1 MGDLLAIAPPG
12 SRPPAAPVLPA
23 RGRHA
28 DPWLLYKHIV
38 QRAVNNVRSLPHV
51 WIPMSDGCRL
61 AARVWLPEGADHDP
75 RPAVLEYIPYR
86 KNDATAE
93 RDAQIHPYFAARGFA
108 SVRVDIRGSG
118 DSDGVLEGEYLPRE
132 LSDAVEVMAWLER
145 QPWCSGRVGM
155 MGKSWG
161 GFNSLQVAALRPPQL
176 AAVIS
181 VCSTDDRYA
190 TDVHY
195 IGGCVLAS
203 DMLSWAS
210 TMLAFNARPPDPA
223 VVGPTWRERWLRRLE
238 RTPHFVEQW
247 LAHQRRD
254 EFWKHGSVCE
264 DFAAIG
270 CPVFMVGGWADAYTD
285 AVLRVLRG
293 HGGPRKGL
301 IGPWSHNY
309 PHDAVPGPAIGFLQE
324 CVRWW
329 RTWLDGEDTGIM
341 DEPML
346 RVWLQDAVEPGR
358 FHSTR
363 PGRWVAEPVWPPTD
377 PETHRL
383 YLGATGLRERP
394 EPPVER
400 RVQATEESGSD
411 AGSWIGWGRPTD
423 DPGDQQRED
432 ALALAFDSAP
442 LAEDLEMLGVAAVT
456 LEVAADQPRALVCVR
471 LCDVD
476 AEGRS
481 LLVSRGVLNL
491 THRGGHE
498 RPEDLV
504 PGRAER
510 VRVELKAVG
519 HRFEAGRRL
528 RVAVTPAYWPWV
540 WPSPATVTLTV
551 ACGEA
556 SMLELPV
563 RRPRPED
570 AELRAFEPPESGPPL
585 ETTPLPPGPS
595 DRRMRVDPRTGR
607 REIVSDFDF
616 FGARRMADGLEYR
629 ESAQDRFS
637 VVPGDPLSAE
647 AHSRWRIEIGR
658 GEWRTRVETASSM
671 TATPDAFVVTNRLDA
686 FAADERIFSA
696 ARSATIDRDGV

>member
-1 MGDLLAIAPPG
+1 
-12 SRPPAAPVLPA
+12 
-23 RGRHA
+23 
-28 DPWLLYKHIV
+28 
-38 QRAVNNVRSLPHV
+38 
-51 WIPMSDGCRL
+51 MSDGCRL
-61 AARVWLPEGADHDP
+61 AARLWLPDGAEHDP

-86 KNDATAE
+86 KGDATAE
-93 RDAQIHPYFAARGFA
+93 RDAQIHPYFAAHGFA

-118 DSDGVLEGEYLPRE
+118 DSEGVLEGEYLPRE
-132 LSDAVEVMAWLER
+132 LSDAVEVMAWLEQ

-176 AAVIS
+176 GAVIS

-223 VVGPTWRERWLRRLE
+223 VVGATWRERWLERLE
-238 RTPHFVEQW
+238 HTPHFIEQW

-264 DFAAIG
+264 DFAAVE

-285 AVLRVLRG
+285 AVLRVLEG
-293 HGGPRKGL
+293 YEGPRKGL

-329 RTWLDGEDTGIM
+329 RQWLDGEDAGIM

-346 RVWLQDAVEPGR
+346 RVWLQDAIEPGTVNPIR
-358 FHSTR
+358 D
-363 PGRWVAEPVWPPTD
+363 GRWVAEPVWPPPQPQTC
-377 PETHRL
+377 RL
-383 YLGATGLRERP
+383 YLNVGGLGDSP
-394 EPPVER
+394 APPVER
-400 RVQATEESGSD
+400 RVTASEESGSD

-423 DPGDQQRED
+423 DPGDQRRED
-432 ALALAFDSAP
+432 ALALVLDSEPLEEGFDI
-442 LAEDLEMLGVAAVT
+442 LGVAAVT

-476 AEGRS
+476 AEGSS

-491 THRGGHE
+491 THRHGHE
-498 RPEDLV
+498 RPEEIV
-504 PGRAER
+504 PGRAET
-510 VRVELKAVG
+510 VRVELKAVA
-519 HRFEAGRRL
+519 HRFQAGRRL

-540 WPSPATVTLTV
+540 WPSPATVTLTIT
-551 ACGEA
+551 CGAA
-556 SMLELPV
+556 SALELPV
-563 RRPRPED
+563 RTPRAED
-570 AELRAFEPPESGPPL
+570 AELPAFEPPEWSPPPDM
-585 ETTPLPPGPS
+585 TPLPPAPS
-595 DRRMRVDPRTGR
+595 GRRIDIEPSTGR

-629 ESAQDRFS
+629 ESAQDRFA

-647 AHSRWRIEIGR
+647 ARSRWRIEIGR
-658 GEWRTRVETASSM
+658 GKWQTRVETESSM
-671 TATPDAFVVTNRLDA
+671 TATQDAFLITNQLDA
-686 FAADERIFSA
+686 YEGEERMFSA
-696 ARSATIDRDGV
+696 ARSTRIDRDGV

>member
-1 MGDLLAIAPPG
+1 M
-12 SRPPAAPVLPA
+12 
-23 RGRHA
+23 
-28 DPWLLYKHIV
+28 
-38 QRAVNNVRSLPHV
+38 QRTVNNVRSIPHV

-61 AARVWLPEGADHDP
+61 AARIWLPEGAERDP

-93 RDAQIHPYFAARGFA
+93 RDAQIHPYFAGKGFV

-118 DSDGVLEGEYLPRE
+118 DSEGVLEGEYLPRE
-132 LSDAVEVMAWLER
+132 LADAVEVMDWLEQ

-176 AAVIS
+176 GAVIS

-223 VVGPTWRERWLRRLE
+223 VVGAAWRERWLDRLE
-238 RTPHFVEQW
+238 RTPYFVEQW

-264 DFAAIG
+264 DFGAIE

-285 AVLRVLRG
+285 AVLRVLEG
-293 HGGPRKGL
+293 YEGPRKGL

-329 RTWLDGEDTGIM
+329 RQWLDGQDTGIM

-346 RVWLQDAVEPGR
+346 RVWLQDAVEPGTFR
-358 FHSTR
+358 PTR
-363 PGRWVAEPVWPPTD
+363 PGRWVAEPVWPPPR
-377 PETHRL
+377 PETRRL
-383 YLGATGLRERP
+383 HLNAEFLGDSPDA
-394 EPPVER
+394 PVVR
-400 RVQATEESGSD
+400 SVMATEDSGAD

-423 DPGDQQRED
+423 GPGDQRQED
-432 ALALAFDSAP
+432 ALALVFDSAP
-442 LAEDLEMLGVAAVT
+442 LAEGLEILGVAAVT
-456 LEVAADQPRALVCVR
+456 LEVTADRPRALVCVR

-476 AEGRS
+476 TEGRS
-481 LLVSRGVLNL
+481 LLVARGVLNL
-491 THRGGHE
+491 THRHGHE
-498 RPEDLV
+498 RPEDVV
-504 PGRAER
+504 PGQAET
-510 VRVELKAVG
+510 VRIELKAVA

-540 WPSPATVTLTV
+540 WPSPTTVTLAVT
-551 ACGEA
+551 CGEA
-556 SMLELPV
+556 SVLELPV
-563 RRPRPED
+563 RVPRAD
-570 AELRAFEPPESGPPL
+570 DGELPAFEPPESGPPL
-585 ETTPLPPGPS
+585 ATTLLPPGPS
-595 DRRMRVDPRTGR
+595 GRRTEIDPGTGR
-607 REIVSDFDF
+607 REVVSDFEF

-629 ESAQDRFS
+629 ESAQDRFA

-647 AHSRWRIEIGR
+647 ARSRWRIDIGR
-658 GEWRTRVETASSM
+658 GEWRTRVETESSM
-671 TATPDAFVVTNRLDA
+671 IATEDAFVITNRLDA
-686 FAADERIFSA
+686 FEGDERVFSA
-696 ARSATIDRDGV
+696 SRSASIDRDGV

>member
-1 MGDLLAIAPPG
+1 
-12 SRPPAAPVLPA
+12 
-23 RGRHA
+23 
-28 DPWLLYKHIV
+28 V
-38 QRAVNNVRSLPHV
+38 QRVVNNVRSVPHV

-61 AARVWLPEGADHDP
+61 AARIWLPQGAEHEP

-93 RDAQIHPYFAARGFA
+93 RDAQIHPYFAACGFA

-118 DSDGVLEGEYLPRE
+118 DSEGVLEGEYLPRE
-132 LSDAVEVMAWLER
+132 LSDAVEVMAWLEQ

-176 AAVIS
+176 GAVIS

-223 VVGPTWRERWLRRLE
+223 VVGAAWRERWLDRLE
-238 RTPHFVEQW
+238 RTPRFIEQW

-264 DFAAIG
+264 DFAAIE
-270 CPVFMVGGWADAYTD
+270 CPVFVVGGWADAYTD
-285 AVLRVLRG
+285 AVLRVLEG
-293 HGGPRKGL
+293 YGGPRKGL

-329 RTWLDGEDTGIM
+329 RHWLDGQDTGIM

-346 RVWLQDAVEPGR
+346 RVWLQDAVEPGT
-358 FHSTR
+358 FKPTR
-363 PGRWVAEPVWPPTD
+363 DGRWVAEPVWPPPQPKTR
-377 PETHRL
+377 RL
-383 YLGATGLRERP
+383 YLNADGLGASPAPR
-394 EPPVER
+394 VER
-400 RVQATEESGSD
+400 CLTATEESGSD

-432 ALALAFDSAP
+432 ALALVFDSDP
-442 LAEDLEMLGVAAVT
+442 LEEGFDILGVAAVT
-456 LEVAADQPRALVCVR
+456 LELSADQPRALVCVR

-491 THRGGHE
+491 THRHGHE
-498 RPEDLV
+498 QPEPMV
-504 PGRAER
+504 PGRAES
-510 VRVELKAVG
+510 VRVELKAVA
-519 HRFEAGRRL
+519 HRFQPGRRL
-528 RVAVTPAYWPWV
+528 RVAVSPAYWPWV
-540 WPSPATVTLTV
+540 WPSPTTVTLTIT
-551 ACGEA
+551 CGAA
-556 SMLELPV
+556 SAVELPL
-563 RRPRPED
+563 RPPRAED
-570 AELRAFEPPESGPPL
+570 AKLRAFDPPEWGPPL
-585 ETTPLPPGPS
+585 ATTPLPGAPS
-595 DRRMRVDPRTGR
+595 GRHIDVELSTGR
-607 REIVSDFDF
+607 REIISDFDF
-616 FGARRMADGLEYR
+616 FGSRRMADGLEYR
-629 ESAQDRFS
+629 EAAQDRFG

-647 AHSRWRIEIGR
+647 ARSRWRIEIGR
-658 GEWRTRVETASSM
+658 GQWRTRIETDSSM
-671 TATPDAFVVTNRLDA
+671 TATEDAFLVANRLDA
-686 FAADERIFSA
+686 FEGDERVFSA
-696 ARSATIDRDGV
+696 ARSTRIDRDGV

>member
-1 MGDLLAIAPPG
+1 
-12 SRPPAAPVLPA
+12 
-23 RGRHA
+23 
-28 DPWLLYKHIV
+28 V
-38 QRAVNNVRSLPHV
+38 QRAVNNVRSIHHA

-61 AARVWLPEGADHDP
+61 AARIWLPEGSEQNP

-93 RDAQIHPYFAARGFA
+93 RDAQIHPYFAASGFP

-118 DSDGVLEGEYLPRE
+118 DSDGILEGEYLPRE
-132 LSDAVEVMAWLER
+132 LADAAEVMAWLEQ

-161 GFNSLQVAALRPPQL
+161 GFNALQVAALRPPQL
-176 AAVIS
+176 GAVIS

-223 VVGPTWRERWLRRLE
+223 VVGAAWRERWLDRLE
-238 RTPHFVEQW
+238 HTPRFIEQW

-264 DFAAIG
+264 DFAAIE

-285 AVLRVLRG
+285 AVLRVLEGYRG
-293 HGGPRKGL
+293 SRKGL

-309 PHDAVPGPAIGFLQE
+309 PHAAVPGPAIGFLQE

-329 RTWLDGEDTGIM
+329 REWLDGEDTGIM

-346 RVWLQDAVEPGR
+346 RVWLQDAVKPGTFTPMR
-358 FHSTR
+358 D
-363 PGRWVAEPVWPPTD
+363 GRWVAEPVWPPSQ
-377 PETHRL
+377 PETRRL
-383 YLGATGLRERP
+383 YLNAAGLDASP
-394 EPPVER
+394 ASPVER
-400 RVQATEESGSD
+400 CVTATEESGSD

-432 ALALAFDSAP
+432 ELALVFDSEP
-442 LAEDLEMLGVAAVT
+442 LTEGFDILGVASVT
-456 LEVAADQPRALVCVR
+456 LTVAADRPRAFVCVR

-476 AEGRS
+476 AEDHS

-491 THRGGHE
+491 THRRSHE
-498 RPEDLV
+498 RPEEMV
-504 PGRAER
+504 PGRSETIR
-510 VRVELKAVG
+510 VDLKAVA
-519 HRFEAGRRL
+519 HRFQAGRRL
-528 RVAVTPAYWPWV
+528 RVAVSPAYWPWV
-540 WPSPATVTLTV
+540 WPSPATATLTIT
-551 ACGEA
+551 CGA
-556 SMLELPV
+556 TSAIELPV
-563 RRPRPED
+563 RPPRAED
-570 AELRAFEPPESGPPL
+570 DDLPAFGPPEWHPAPAA
-585 ETTPLPPGPS
+585 TPLPQGPS
-595 DRRMRVDPRTGR
+595 GRRVEVEPSTGR

-629 ESAQDRFS
+629 ESAQDRFA

-647 AHSRWRIEIGR
+647 ARSRWRIEIGR
-658 GEWRTRVETASSM
+658 RGWRTRVETESSM
-671 TATPDAFVVTNRLDA
+671 TATEGAFVITNRLDA
-686 FAADERIFSA
+686 FEGDERVFSA
-696 ARSATIDRDGV
+696 DRSTWIDRDGV

>member
-1 MGDLLAIAPPG
+1 
-12 SRPPAAPVLPA
+12 
-23 RGRHA
+23 
-28 DPWLLYKHIV
+28 
-38 QRAVNNVRSLPHV
+38 
-51 WIPMSDGCRL
+51 MSDGCRL
-61 AARVWLPEGADHDP
+61 AARIWLPEGAEDDP

-93 RDAQIHPYFAARGFA
+93 RDAQIHPYFAACGFA

-118 DSDGVLEGEYLPRE
+118 DSEGVLEGEYLPRE
-132 LSDAVEVMAWLER
+132 LADAVEVMAWLE
-145 QPWCSGRVGM
+145 QQSWCSGRVGM

-176 AAVIS
+176 GAIIS

-223 VVGPTWRERWLRRLE
+223 VVGAAWREQWLDRLE
-238 RTPHFVEQW
+238 HTPRFIEQW

-264 DFAAIG
+264 DFGAIE
-270 CPVFMVGGWADAYTD
+270 CPVLMVGGWADAYTD
-285 AVLRVLRG
+285 AVLRVLEG
-293 HGGPRKGL
+293 YGGPRKGL

-329 RTWLDGEDTGIM
+329 RQWLDGEETGIM

-346 RVWLQDAVEPGR
+346 RVWLQDAVDSGTFKR
-358 FHSTR
+358 TR
-363 PGRWVAEPVWPPTD
+363 DGRWVAEPAWPPPQ
-377 PETHRL
+377 PERQRL
-383 YLGATGLRERP
+383 YLNAGGLAAAP
-394 EPPVER
+394 ASPVER
-400 RVQATEESGSD
+400 WVTGTEESGSD

-423 DPGDQQRED
+423 DPGDQRRED
-432 ALALAFDSAP
+432 ALAMVFDSDP
-442 LAEDLEMLGVAAVT
+442 LEEGFDILGVAAVT
-456 LEVAADQPRALVCVR
+456 LELTADQPRALVCVR

-491 THRGGHE
+491 THRRGHE
-498 RPEDLV
+498 RLEAII
-504 PGRAER
+504 PGRRES
-510 VRVELKAVG
+510 VRVALKAVA
-519 HRFEAGRRL
+519 HRFQPGRRL
-528 RVAVTPAYWPWV
+528 RVAVSAAYWPWV
-540 WPSPATVTLTV
+540 WPSPATVTLRIT
-551 ACGEA
+551 CGAA
-556 SMLELPV
+556 SALELPL
-563 RRPRPED
+563 RPPRAED
-570 AELRAFEPPESGPPL
+570 AALRAFEPPEWSPPPA
-585 ETTPLPPGPS
+585 TTPLPMAPS
-595 DRRMRVDPRTGR
+595 GRRVDVEPSTGR

-629 ESAQDRFS
+629 ESAQDRFT
-637 VVPGDPLSAE
+637 VVPGNPLSAE
-647 AHSRWRIEIGR
+647 ARSRWRIEIGR
-658 GEWRTRVETASSM
+658 GEWRTRVETESSM
-671 TATPDAFVVTNRLDA
+671 TATEDAFLVTNRLDA
-686 FAADERIFSA
+686 FESDERVFSA
-696 ARSATIDRDGV
+696 TRSTWIDRDGV